1 MGPGGAIWG
10 GGGGGPDVVLVCGKP
25 HVGAR
30 ERNLPPDVGTR
41 GTTPLPDVGTRRHT
55 SMSGTSEQL
64 GMRPRCSD
72 PTFAGEVFKN
82 TQGEEKNCIAHLP
95 DVGARGPA
103 SPPDVG
109 TRGTTTP
116 PDVGTRRPNLPPHT
130 NTWSGGDSSV
140 LDANYPPN

>member
-1 MGPGGAIWG
+1 MGWVQCKKRRRAAVADLGSR
-10 GGGGGPDVVLVCGKP
+10 PDVVLVCGKP

-72 PTFAGEVFKN
+72 PTFA
-82 TQGEEKNCIAHLP
+82 
-95 DVGARGPA
+95 
-103 SPPDVG
+103 PPG
-109 TRGTTTP
+109 FFLMTRGNKFLSCVTQKEVQRTEHRQVQDIKEITK
-116 PDVGTRRPNLPPHT
+116 RRADKLH
-130 NTWSGGDSSV
+130 
-140 LDANYPPN
+140 